1 MEYIIVTL
9 ICCIGIILLKFIF
22 NINIKE
28 LKHLATNEYLDNIT
42 NTLPDSEQV
51 CLDMLKNL
59 NNDSVK
65 VEKSENNSKS
75 SLYLIIGNKII
86 IGNIKDSFTRIQTI
100 AHECLHSVQDKS
112 LLLFNFIYSNIY
124 ILYFLIITVLT
135 IFGIIYNCMIYL
147 LILIFL
153 SLIYCVVRNY
163 LETDAMIKAK
173 YLAKDYLN
181 NQPVLNNEVIEDLIM
196 QYDSINKIGI
206 KATNY
211 SIFLNVALKILIYCV
226 IAFIRINIL

>member
-1 MEYIIVTL
+1 MEYIIITL